1 MAEMAKRM
9 GEILKDDRFT
19 EYWKFVLD
27 RKSKVYIQRLLDASV
42 TLRGYQLE
50 DILNGKYGEPGA
62 ALALFRTYPRLPF
75 YEQIHEDQP
84 FFTDTGRLNAYC
96 DIPEAITNGENFIVH
111 REGPE
116 ATMYLPNVIVSSNPY
131 IRPETTASRPSFS

>member
-96 DIPEAITNGENFIVH
+96 DIQAITGGNFIVH
-111 REGPE
+111 QEGGGHH
-116 ATMYLPNVIVSSNPY
+116 VSAERHRGSNPY
-131 IRPETTASRPSFS
+131 IQPEIPSRPSFS